1 MLIGEFLALSVA
13 IFWAITVVMFT
24 DASNKIG
31 ALQVN
36 INRIIIAAFFY
47 LLYIYST
54 GQTLIIKNEQ
64 VLLLGVSG
72 IIGLVLGDTFLFK
85 AFVTIGPALSM
96 LIMCLSPIITT
107 ILGIIFLGEYLS
119 ILTFLGILITILGI
133 LLVVYKHN
141 ENDNVKF
148 KITFKGLV
156 YAVLA
161 ALGQSAGFI
170 LSKEALNIGEIDGFV
185 AAFYRIAIS
194 GITFLALGIVTKR
207 YQNPVKLFL
216 SNKKAFILIVIGSF
230 TGPFMGIALS
240 LLSIKY
246 TSVGVSSTIMSIVP
260 ILMLPVQKFYYK
272 EHLTKKAIIG
282 AFIAVFGTIIL
293 FIK

>member
-1 MLIGEFLALSVA
+1 MLIGETLALSVA

-36 INRIIIAAFFY
+36 INRILFATVLYLVYISFTGKTFVISSQQII
-47 LLYIYST
+47 I
-54 GQTLIIKNEQ
+54 
-64 VLLLGVSG
+64 LGISG

-96 LIMCLSPIITT
+96 LIMCLSPIFTT
-107 ILGIIFLGEYLS
+107 ILGSFLLNEYISL
-119 ILTFLGILITILGI
+119 LTFIGILLTISGI

-141 ENDNVKF
+141 DNDNVHH

-156 YAVLA
+156 YAILA
-161 ALGQSAGFI
+161 ALGQSVGFI
-170 LSKEALNIGEIDGFV
+170 LSKEALNISEIDGFV

-194 GITFLALGIVTKR
+194 AIAFLIIGIASKK
-207 YQNPVKLFL
+207 YHNPVRVFL
-216 SNKKAFILIVIGSF
+216 SNKKALLLTFIGSV
-230 TGPFMGIALS
+230 TGPFLGIALS

-246 TSVGVSSTIMSIVP
+246 TTVGVSSTIMSIVP

-272 EHLTKKAIIG
+272 EHITIKAIIG
-282 AFIAVFGTIIL
+282 AIITVVGTSIL